1 MKKGLQ
7 LLVGVS
13 LMAGLWLGQASPETS
28 ALSCAE
34 PRKITEELKVSDI
47 VFRGTLV
54 SYDENSDF
62 MKSTYTFS
70 VSEWWKGDLEEGTI
84 TLHPTGWDTFEEGKE
99 YIVFANAGK
108 EKVKARLCGNTG
120 PSSSVDTSSLGE
132 GKQPEASEQ
141 PERAAS
147 GAGFGDILGSV
158 IEIIRFLC
166 SKY

>member
-7 LLVGVS
+7 LLVGFS
-13 LMAGLWLGQASPETS
+13 LMAGLWPGPAIPEAS

-62 MKSTYTFS
+62 MKSTYIFS

-108 EKVKARLCGNTG
+108 ERAKARLCGNTG
-120 PSSSVDTSSLGE
+120 PSSSVDASSLGE
-132 GKQPEASEQ
+132 GKQPEASRQ
-141 PERAAS
+141 PETTAS
-147 GAGFGDILGSV
+147 GAGLRGILASV
-158 IEIIRFLC
+158 IEMIRFLC